1 MFSKGFLLVSTN
13 YFNFNSDESCG
24 FCDKKSTVT
33 QVVNRFE

>member
-13 YFNFNSDESCG
+13 FNFNFDESCG